1 MSHPSYE
8 DFYAALADPSRRPVI
23 GLVISDDDAWSL
35 LENDEWARDYY
46 TEWLALAPT
55 DRSTDAAPPAPPEPV
70 PAEPAPPVLLV
81 EPTPAPAAVSAR
93 SGLPRW
99 ATAAIVVGAAVVLLG
114 AVGVGALVYTG
125 VTAAGAGNGTT
136 GTTTPGP
143 AAGAGADGDD
153 GDAPLPWEE
162 DYVAPYSEADAAKYL
177 AIVGPLFESAAGAGA
192 SGSDLDESYLL
203 FGSSACVSLDA
214 GFAEAD
220 VVDPIVQAS
229 GGTLTTAEGQTM
241 IDAAKKYL
249 CE

>member
-46 TEWLALAPT
+46 AEWLALAPT

-70 PAEPAPPVLLV
+70 PAEPATPVLLV
-81 EPTPAPAAVSAR
+81 EPTPAPAAVPAR

-125 VTAAGAGNGTT
+125 VTAAGAGNGTAD
-136 GTTTPGP
+136 TTTPGP
-143 AAGAGADGDD
+143 TAGAGADG
-153 GDAPLPWEE
+153 GDEPLPWEE
-162 DYVAPYSEADAAKYL
+162 DYVAPYSEAHAAKYL

-229 GGTLTTAEGQTM
+229 AGTLRAAEGQTM